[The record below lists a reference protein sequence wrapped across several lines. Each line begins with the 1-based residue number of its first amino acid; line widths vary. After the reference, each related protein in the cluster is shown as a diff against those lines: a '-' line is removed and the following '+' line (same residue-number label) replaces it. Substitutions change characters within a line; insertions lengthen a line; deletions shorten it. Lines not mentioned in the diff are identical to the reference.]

1 MRLTPKSVSF
11 VLRGLVAVLIAVCIP
26 LTAGAAAKP
35 AKKRAVVVTKS
46 VKSKAVVL
54 RSAKRTSLRSR
65 SRVVA
70 PPRPSFGQIYG
81 LHSADDPLDLKS
93 SVALVMDQDT
103 NEVLFS
109 KNPQAVLPI
118 ASLTKL
124 MTALVVTEAKLPLD
138 EMLTISQAD
147 VDTEKGS
154 RSRLTVGTRL
164 TRGEMLH
171 LALMS
176 SENRA
181 AHALGRHYPGGMD
194 AFVSAMNRKAIAL
207 GMPATKYVEPTGLSS
222 HNQSSA
228 RDLATLVKAAHHYPV
243 IRELSTSHGYE
254 VAVGRRHL
262 QFRNTNGLVRD
273 PDWDI
278 GLQKTGYISEAG
290 RCLVMQA
297 KLAGRQL
304 ILVFLDSTGKY
315 SRIGDA
321 ERVRRWVNEKV
332 GVAGGMPA
340 SVRIT
345 PVAPVANSVPA
356 LSPVLPAVPVLPAA
370 PLVPVAPAAVAPAA
384 PVAAVPAAVALPE
397 PEAEDEIEMLVAP
410 KLTS

>member
-1 MRLTPKSVSF
+1 MLF
-11 VLRGLVAVLIAVCIP
+11 RGLVTVVIAACLP
-26 LTAGAAAKP
+26 LSAGAAAKP
-35 AKKRAVVVTKS
+35 AKKRAAAVAKAP
-46 VKSKAVVL
+46 VKASKAVVV
-54 RSAKRTSLRSR
+54 RGVKRTSLRTA
-65 SRVVA
+65 RVVVPA
-70 PPRPSFGQIYG
+70 RPSFGQIAG
-81 LHSADDPLDLKS
+81 LHSAADPLDLKS

-138 EMLTISQAD
+138 EVLTISQDD

-154 RSRLTVGTRL
+154 RSRLTVGTQL
-164 TRGEMLH
+164 TRGEMMH

-181 AHALGRHYPGGMD
+181 AHALGRHYPGGLD
-194 AFVSAMNRKAIAL
+194 AFVAAMNRKAIEL
-207 GMPATKYVEPTGLSS
+207 GMPATRYVEPTGLSS
-222 HNQSSA
+222 RNQSSA
-228 RDLATLVKAAHHYPV
+228 RDLATLVKAAHHYPL
-243 IRELSTSHGYE
+243 IRELSTSPEHQ
-254 VAVGRRHL
+254 VAVGHRNL

-273 PDWDI
+273 PDWNI

-297 KLAGRQL
+297 QMAGRQL
-304 ILVFLDSTGKY
+304 IMVFLDSAGKY

-321 ERVRRWVNEKV
+321 ERVRKWVNERIT
-332 GVAGGMPA
+332 VAAP
-340 SVRIT
+340 VRATPTIPSIVSPIT
-345 PVAPVANSVPA
+345 PVVPA
-356 LSPVLPAVPVLPAA
+356 AA
-370 PLVPVAPAAVAPAA
+370 APAAM
-384 PVAAVPAAVALPE
+384 PVVPAAVVLPE
-397 PEAEDEIEMLVAP
+397 PASEKAHETLEAP